1 MKMRW
6 LKFHGILC
14 DFICLFIVYFY
25 FSDRLSIK
33 YRLIIHLLHG
43 NCQQEHQQEIY
54 LSVKHIHK
62 SDFVLVEQSIT
73 DLSTVMEHLDK

>member
-1 MKMRW
+1 MVAISN
-6 LKFHGILC
+6 GILC
-14 DFICLFIVYFY
+14 DFICLFMVYFIGHTGCP
-25 FSDRLSIK
+25 S
-33 YRLIIHLLHG
+33 RLIIHLLQG

-62 SDFVLVEQSIT
+62 SDFVLVEQSIA